1 MKGDEKWYCNKC
13 KEHVVATKRISIYS
27 SPNFLIIHL
36 KRFKHTTG
44 GFFTSANK
52 KINTL
57 ITFPVEGLDLS
68 KFVLK
73 GDQSIYDLYAVS
85 NHYGGLK
92 GGHYTAFARNPVV
105 GKWH

>member
-1 MKGDEKWYCNKC
+1 M
-13 KEHVVATKRISIYS
+13 
-27 SPNFLIIHL
+27 
-36 KRFKHTTG
+36 
-44 GFFTSANK
+44 
-52 KINTL
+52 

-68 KFVLK
+68 KFVLT

-105 GKWH
+105 GKWHQFDDSKVQEIIANDTVTKAAYVLFYKRR

>member
-1 MKGDEKWYCNKC
+1 M
-13 KEHVVATKRISIYS
+13 
-27 SPNFLIIHL
+27 
-36 KRFKHTTG
+36 
-44 GFFTSANK
+44 
-52 KINTL
+52 